1 MKYQLIPIRMA
12 IIKKSTNNRWCREYG
27 EKRALL
33 HCGWEC
39 KLVLPLRRTGRDSS
53 SMCAE
58 SCLTLYDPMDCG
70 LPGSSVQGILQGRI
84 LAWVVISFSRGL
96 PNIGMEPVFPA
107 LADGFFTTE
116 SPGKPWRFL
125 KILKIELLYDPAI
138 PRWGIYPEKI
148 MIPKN

>member
-1 MKYQLIPIRMA
+1 MTLWTAACQAPLFRGFSKE
-12 IIKKSTNNRWCREYG
+12 EYW
-27 EKRALL
+27 
-33 HCGWEC
+33 H
-39 KLVLPLRRTGRDSS
+39 
-53 SMCAE
+53 
-58 SCLTLYDPMDCG
+58 G
-70 LPGSSVQGILQGRI
+70 LCYPSLGD
-84 LAWVVISFSRGL
+84 L